1 MSWRHGHLG
10 TGRDPDGG
18 GETDNLSDKV
28 VVGDPNNLVLALVV
42 TSMLVVLVRKGGAG
56 Q

>member
-18 GETDNLSDKV
+18 GEIDNLSDKV
-28 VVGDPNNLVLALVV
+28 DVGDPDHLVLALVV
-42 TSMLVVLVRKGGAG
+42 TSMLVVLMRKGGGG